1 MKLVRGIHNIKKKH
15 KGCILTIGNFDSVH
29 IGHQELLKYLKN
41 ESKNFNLKSMIMIFE
56 PQPLEFFLTNKAPA
70 RLSRFRDKIKYFSEY
85 NIDYVLC
92 VKFNQKIASLTAKSF
107 VYEIL
112 IQKLRVKCLITGSD
126 FCFGR
131 NKEGNIKYL
140 LNISKKYNFKMI
152 NIKRIYKFGKKIS
165 STNIRKALFFNNF
178 KLAECLMG
186 HPYRLSGRVVYGKR
200 IGSVIGFPTANI
212 LFKCLVIP
220 IHGVYVVKVYGLRN
234 KFYPAV
240 ANIGKR
246 PTVHGINQQIEVHL
260 IDVSMNIY
268 KRHIDIV
275 FLKKIRNEEK
285 FSSIRALKSRIT
297 RDIESARN
305 FFNFYK

>member
-1 MKLVRGIHNIKKKH
+1 MKLVRGLHNIKKKH

-41 ESKNFNLKSMIMIFE
+41 ESKRFNLKSMIMIFE
-56 PQPLEFFLTNKAPA
+56 PQPLEFFLSYKAPA

-92 VKFNQKIASLTAKSF
+92 IKFNKKIASLTAKSF
-107 VYEIL
+107 ISKIL
-112 IQKLRVKCLITGSD
+112 IRKLQIKCLIIGSD
-126 FCFGR
+126 FCFGK
-131 NKEGNIKYL
+131 NKEGNKRYL
-140 LNISKKYNFKMI
+140 LNISKRYNFKVI
-152 NIKRIYKFGKKIS
+152 SIKKIYKFGKKIS
-165 STNIRKALFFNNF
+165 STNIRQALSCDNF
-178 KLAECLMG
+178 KLAKSFMG
-186 HPYRLSGRVVYGKR
+186 HSYRLSGRVVYGKR
-200 IGSVIGFPTANI
+200 IGSLIGFPTANI

-220 IHGVYVVKVYGLRN
+220 INGVYVVKVYGLKNRS
-234 KFYPAV
+234 FPAV

-260 IDVSMNIY
+260 IDINMNIY
-268 KRHIDIV
+268 KHHIDIV

-285 FSSIRALKSRIT
+285 FNSIHALRSRISE
-297 RDIESARN
+297 DIISARN